1 MDIIGIGFYGWSA
14 GIILFMLTWLALL
27 THRIGWWLV
36 VISTA
41 TLAYI
46 MYLFGFMSPEA
57 YPVLFVEILVILLWI
72 AHIVTYSVLD
82 VTEEEMI
89 NTY

>member
-14 GIILFMLTWLALL
+14 GIILFLLTWLALL

-36 VISTA
+36 ALSTT

-46 MYLFGFMSPEA
+46 MYLFGFMSPES
-57 YPVLFVEILVILLWI
+57 YPALSVEILVVLLWV
-72 AHIVTYSVLD
+72 AHVVTFAVL
-82 VTEEEMI
+82 EEEAL
-89 NTY
+89 TDPY